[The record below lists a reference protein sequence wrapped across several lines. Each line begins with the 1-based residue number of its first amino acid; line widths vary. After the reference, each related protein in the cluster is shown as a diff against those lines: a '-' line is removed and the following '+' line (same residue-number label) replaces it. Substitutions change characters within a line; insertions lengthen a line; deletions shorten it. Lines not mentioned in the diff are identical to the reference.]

1 MSPRRLRL
9 ALAATALLVV
19 AGWLLAPADVRSQ
32 AAANVPCRVSF
43 EDTTHGGDS
52 FTVRGEAKF
61 TQVAPQADGSFV
73 AIGTGEATV
82 TYHPA
87 TCRLTSEDS
96 FTAPYMVIM
105 QSDDG
110 KTAQID
116 FSSVGE
122 QHTFKLVCGLVQG
135 RGASKLAET
144 SADYDAP
151 EIPSVTVALREG
163 ETPFGNDQAV
173 RTPAGVQHVGDTGKV
188 TLHYC
193 APGES
198 NAR

>member
-1 MSPRRLRL
+1 MRFSV
-9 ALAATALLVV
+9 AIGVATALLAA
-19 AGWLLAPADVRSQ
+19 AGWLLVPAGAQSQ
-32 AAANVPCRVSF
+32 ASPPARIPCRVSF

-73 AIGTGEATV
+73 AIGSGEATV
-82 TYHPA
+82 TFHPA
-87 TCRLTSEDS
+87 TCRLTSADN